1 MEIDL
6 VQGFIFTVKVLG
18 DTSVPKSNLV
28 KLKQKN
34 YLKYYKVCSVMLL
47 YSRSSNEKI
56 STIEFKS
63 TFIDLAMLVK
73 SVIFKC

>member
-28 KLKQKN
+28 KLKQN
-34 YLKYYKVCSVMLL
+34 IYTKYYKVCSVVLL